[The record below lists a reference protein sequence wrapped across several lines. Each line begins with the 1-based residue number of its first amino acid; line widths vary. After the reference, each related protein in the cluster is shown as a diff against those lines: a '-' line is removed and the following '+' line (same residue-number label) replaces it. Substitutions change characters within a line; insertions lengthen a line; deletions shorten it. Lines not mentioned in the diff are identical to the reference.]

1 MRRIAAKPAGG
12 CLRHTGHSGMSA
24 SCPLYLKK
32 QTLVSTVVMSVLC
45 QFETLLDYSLAIV
58 GRNRKM
64 NLGLRKDHKRSMIFT
79 SCGRNFSAQQIRCNE
94 ENSSISWKGVL
105 HAGTTE

>member
-24 SCPLYLKK
+24 SCPLYPKK

-45 QFETLLDYSLAIV
+45 QFETLLDYLV
-58 GRNRKM
+58 GDRGAKPRDES
-64 NLGLRKDHKRSMIFT
+64 GLKEGSQTKYDLHQLRSEFLCPT
-79 SCGRNFSAQQIRCNE
+79 
-94 ENSSISWKGVL
+94 NSVQRGEFIN
-105 HAGTTE
+105 